1 MKNLI
6 EEIEKIIVSL
16 KRQYQNCFEEID
28 YPLSQVDKLEG
39 RILAY
44 TDVVMALNQHNI
56 ITAPKEIKLSEMLDK
71 ICELYEEIIEQ
82 EIYFNREINCIG
94 YGEYDEDWMK
104 NSWHTFVAFNKDL
117 TIKKIN
123 IRPQDNNIK
132 WLYTLW
138 IAGTEIIDDME
149 E

>member
-6 EEIEKIIVSL
+6 EEIEKL
-16 KRQYQNCFEEID
+16 KRPDTKVSFDEGFNRGLN
-28 YPLSQVDKLEG
+28 LSQEV
-39 RILAY
+39 I
-44 TDVVMALNQHNI
+44 NQYNI
-56 ITAPKEIKLSEMLDK
+56 ITAPKSIKLSEMLDK

-94 YGEYDEDWMK
+94 YGEYDEDWMQ
-104 NSWHTFVAFNKDL
+104 NTWHTFVAFNKDL

-138 IAGTEIIDDME
+138 IAGSEIIDDLE
-149 E
+149 Q

>member
-6 EEIEKIIVSL
+6 EEIEKLRDLRLDGCLGDIVCRTCENETIDKVL
-16 KRQYQNCFEEID
+16 KMLDQYN
-28 YPLSQVDKLEG
+28 L
-39 RILAY
+39 
-44 TDVVMALNQHNI
+44 
-56 ITAPKEIKLSEMLDK
+56 ITAPKSIKLSEMLDK

-94 YGEYDEDWMK
+94 YGEYDEDWMQ

-138 IAGTEIIDDME
+138 IAGSEIIDDME
-149 E
+149 

>member
-28 YPLSQVDKLEG
+28 CPLFTSDEIKG
-39 RILAY
+39 KILAY
-44 TDVVMALNQHNI
+44 QDCLNVLNEYNI
-56 ITAPKEIKLSEMLDK
+56 ITAPKNIKLSEIMSKLQ
-71 ICELYEEIIEQ
+71 ERAGV
-82 EIYFNREINCIG
+82 EIYFNRELNAIG
-94 YGEYDEDWMK
+94 YGLYDEDWQQ
-104 NSWHTFVAFNKDL
+104 NTWHTFVAFNKDL

-149 E
+149 